1 MNRRAMLAVL
11 LLSLGC
17 ATRSAVPRDR
27 SQAAIDERLAAQ
39 RRNDPHIRAEETEQR
54 FGFERA
60 KQRKRLR
67 KPPAATAPPAGQP
80 ADVTK
85 SKDGKTPPQ

>member
-1 MNRRAMLAVL
+1 MTRHAMLAVL
-11 LLSLGC
+11 MLSLGC

-27 SQAAIDERLAAQ
+27 SQSAVDERLAAQ
-39 RRNDPHIRAEETEQR
+39 RRNDPHLRAEENEHR

-60 KQRKRLR
+60 KQRKRPR
-67 KPPAATAPPAGQP
+67 KPPAATAPAAAQP